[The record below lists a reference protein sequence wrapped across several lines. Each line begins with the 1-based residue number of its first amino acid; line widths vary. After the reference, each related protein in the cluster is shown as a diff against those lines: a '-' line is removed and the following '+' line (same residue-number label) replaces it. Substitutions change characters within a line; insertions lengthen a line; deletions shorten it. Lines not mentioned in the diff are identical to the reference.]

1 MSDFHLSISKK
12 MKVKFSLGPNLLFLL
27 AMVVTRSSDS
37 VSTESK
43 SGSDVI
49 SLVKN
54 RLLFGK
60 LA

>member
-12 MKVKFSLGPNLLFLL
+12 MEVEFSLGPNLLFLL

-49 SLVKN
+49 SLVKS